1 MFFKRLTI
9 IALFTGLLLV
19 VLPVVAWAGSGLV
32 VIDPGHGGSDSG
44 AVGPTGFAEKTA
56 NLDIGLRIERLLRK
70 NGRQVKLTRSTDR
83 SPNTPARDLTG
94 DGRINISDDLQARV
108 NIAND
113 AKAKAFVSIHN
124 NAGPS
129 SAKGTETYYWTASA
143 SNNKSQRLAGLI
155 QKELV
160 AEIGL
165 SDRGTK
171 GANFYVLRRTDM
183 PAALVEGAFISNS
196 TEEGLLKT
204 SAFRQRI
211 AAAVYRGIVKY
222 LGPAKREPK
231 VKTIR
236 IKPNGRVS
244 LNMNKYFYEKGI
256 SQRIVSNVQVVAE
269 RSMYFG
275 FSKTNG
281 GSVTLGAR
289 RGNRVWHFAE
299 GFTGS
304 GFDTWLILTNMRS
317 KGTVANI
324 TYMTSKGIAKRRRIR
339 LAPGTRASVHVNN
352 DMRQKSFS
360 IKVSARLP
368 IVVERSIFFN
378 SGGMTGGHSSFGV
391 QKTAS
396 KWVFVGGYQVDKQ
409 DTWLL
414 LSNPGRATA
423 RVNIK
428 YTPDTGAPEVEQQ
441 IKLRPKSR
449 ESIYVNG
456 QTNGVPS
463 SIVIR
468 GSRGI
473 VAERSIYFQDSG
485 ISGVLNGFGVNRPA
499 KKWFFAEGN
508 TNKGY
513 NEKLMLRNFSDK
525 TAKVKVDYLLESGRR
540 ITRNRV
546 IPPRTS
552 QTVNVN
558 SSNEAG
564 RRKRVATRMK
574 SNQPIVAERAVYF
587 NVSGRQGGHSAVGS
601 KIKSKK
607 WFFAEGFT
615 GAGFQTNITISNP
628 NSRTAKLK
636 IYFYK

>member
-1 MFFKRLTI
+1 MFLKHLIT

-19 VLPVVAWAGSGLV
+19 ALPAGARAGSGLV
-32 VIDPGHGGSDSG
+32 VIDPGHGGGDAG

-56 NLDIGLRIERLLRK
+56 NLDIGLRIKTLLR
-70 NGRQVKLTRSTDR
+70 GSGHPVKLTRSTDI
-83 SPNTPARDLTG
+83 SPNTPPRDLTG
-94 DGRINISDDLQARV
+94 DGRINVSDDLQARV
-108 NIAND
+108 NIANN
-113 AKAKAFVSIHN
+113 ARAQAFVSIHN

-143 SNNKSQRLAGLI
+143 SNNQSQRLANLI

-160 AEIGL
+160 AEIGR
-165 SDRGTK
+165 SNRGVK
-171 GANFYVLRRTDM
+171 GANFYVLRRTNM
-183 PAALVEGAFISNS
+183 PAALVEGAFISNP

-204 SAFRQRI
+204 PAFRQKI
-211 AAAVYRGIVKY
+211 AAAVYRGIVKF
-222 LGPAKREPK
+222 LGPPRREPK
-231 VKTIR
+231 TKTLR
-236 IKPNGRVS
+236 IKPNRRVS
-244 LNMNKYFYEKGI
+244 LDINKYFYEKGV
-256 SQRIVSNVQVVAE
+256 SQRVVSNLQVVAE
-269 RSMYFG
+269 RSMYFR

-304 GFDTWLILTNMRS
+304 GFDTWLVLTNMRS

-324 TYMTSKGIAKRRRIR
+324 TYMTSNGIAKRRRVR
-339 LAPGTRASVHVNN
+339 LSPGSRASVHVNN

-368 IVVERSIFFN
+368 ILVERSIYFN
-378 SGGMTGGHSSFGV
+378 RGGMSGGHSSFGV
-391 QKTAS
+391 PKTAS
-396 KWVFVGGYQVDKQ
+396 KWLFAGGYQVAKQ

-414 LSNPGRATA
+414 LSNPNRATA
-423 RVNIK
+423 RVKIK
-428 YTPDTGAPEVEQQ
+428 YIPDTGAPEVEQQ
-441 IKLRPKSR
+441 IRLAPQSR
-449 ESIYVNG
+449 QSIYVNG
-456 QTNGVPS
+456 QTNGVPA
-463 SIVIR
+463 SIIIR

-473 VAERSIYFQDSG
+473 VAERSIYFQDNQ
-485 ISGVLNGFGVNRPA
+485 ISGVLNGFGVNRTA

-513 NEKLMLRNFSDK
+513 TEQLMLRNFSDK
-525 TAKVKVDYLLESGRR
+525 PAKVKIDYLLAGGRR

-546 IPPRTS
+546 IEPRTS

-558 SSNEAG
+558 SSKEAG

-574 SNQPIVAERAVYF
+574 SNQPIVAERSVYF
-587 NVSGRQGGHSAVGS
+587 NLSGRQGGHSAVGS
-601 KIKSKK
+601 KTKSKR

-615 GAGFQTNITISNP
+615 GAGFQTKLIISNP
-628 NSRTAKLK
+628 NSRTAKVK
-636 IYFYK
+636 VYFYK